1 MTIKILLLCTF
12 INGMLHLA
20 YLGQMLEK
28 GGRFTVRIFP
38 KGWYLVRIVL
48 IYSNGVHL
56 CIFKRVGDHHHVPYS
71 HNCDCDQSGVNG
83 QDELLAAG
91 LGSIY
96 LTVNS

>member
-38 KGWYLVRIVL
+38 EGWYLVRIVL
-48 IYSNGVHL
+48 IYSNGVHSAYSRGWGITTM
-56 CIFKRVGDHHHVPYS
+56 CPIVITVTVIKVGS
-71 HNCDCDQSGVNG
+71 
-83 QDELLAAG
+83 
-91 LGSIY
+91 
-96 LTVNS
+96 TVKMNF